1 MSGKKIERR
10 EKRISK
16 NYMLH
21 VSIEGFEGAA
31 LTSNISKSGMMVLF
45 HDEIPLAIDR
55 EIEILIAIEGRM
67 FTLTGRIKW
76 KKKLPDNYL
85 VGVELTKTSE
95 EFRLFWDSQNP

>member
-1 MSGKKIERR
+1 MSEQQKERR
-10 EKRISK
+10 EKRVSK

-31 LTSNISKSGMMVLF
+31 LTSNISRNGMMVLF
-45 HDEIPLAIDR
+45 HDEIPLDIDR
-55 EIEILIAIEGRM
+55 EMEILIAIEGRM
-67 FTLTGRIKW
+67 FTLTGKIKW

-95 EFRLFWDSQNP
+95 EFRLFWDNYHP